1 MISLLSKIYNQVKD
15 VFVKPKLRFRICL
28 CKNAYFLPF
37 NIYAPVIWLTKD
49 ISYYFGSNKKC
60 YRIQNILVKGIDNKY
75 FLTNHKF
82 PSEFVWR
89 RDIRKKLK
97 KYHLSWIKP
106 CYTLPFFFKFK
117 FDSSD
122 LIWKTK
128 YGDYRFE
135 YPPQINLVLFGILFN
150 IWLEAPKDDRNKYNN
165 EDYYW
170 ESILTYLDYKDIVKT
185 DKVIGSYTILSTNK
199 TYKILSLNYLKEPYK
214 SYVIKSR
221 NVS

>member
-1 MISLLSKIYNQVKD
+1 MISLLSKTYNQVKD
-15 VFVKPKLRFRICL
+15 VFVKPKLRFRMCL

-37 NIYAPVIWLTKD
+37 NIYAPTIWLTKD
-49 ISYYFGSNKKC
+49 ISDCLESNKKC
-60 YRIQNILVKGIDNKY
+60 YRIENIFIKGIDNKY

-82 PSEFVWR
+82 PSKFVWR

-128 YGDYRFE
+128 YGDYIFE

-150 IWLEAPKDDRNKYNN
+150 IRLEAPKDDRNKYNN
-165 EDYYW
+165 EDCYW

-185 DKVIGSYTILSTNK
+185 DKAIGCYTIFSTNK